1 MHDSVK
7 AGLCNQLA
15 LEHVVPVR
23 DWQLTGE
30 DGCLSVI
37 SVIYDLLKIVLQL
50 PFQPDH
56 AKVVYDKQVMCDE
69 LAEEVGLPSFLESRL
84 DAMTDKHKQSV
95 IANEYRNCEQE
106 AYELLFCII
115 AYDTLSRLKSNDD
128 ISDDENA
135 KENLVKVTSRP
146 FLPM

>member
-7 AGLCNQLA
+7 AGLCKQLA
-15 LEHVVPVR
+15 LEQVVPVR
-23 DWQLTGE
+23 DWQFTCK

-37 SVIYDLLKIVLQL
+37 SVIYELLKIVLQL
-50 PFQPDH
+50 PFPPDH
-56 AKVVYDKQVMCDE
+56 AKVVYDKRVMCDE

-84 DAMTDKHKQSV
+84 DAMTDKHKQRV

-106 AYELLFCII
+106 AYELLFCSI
-115 AYDTLSRLKSNDD
+115 AYDTLSRLKSSDD
-128 ISDDENA
+128 VSDDENT

-146 FLPM
+146 ILPM